1 MKCNKRNHNMLH
13 FFQRVKYKSS
23 FECFAKSSEIVFYMN
38 VKLFL
43 KLKTFFFRF
52 WTHFFIFLAD
62 FLKQN
67 VTLFWE
73 WLYYNFSFVIK
84 QSFWNSSSL
93 LHSLVYCLWI
103 HFLKHIFCL
112 PKKPEWLFF
121 SWLDC
126 KSLFNKFSVLINY
139 SVLDGLPII
148 FLHPAVSLI
157 SHGPGPGCRSRV
169 WVQVLEVAI

>member
-1 MKCNKRNHNMLH
+1 MLH
-13 FFQRVKYKSS
+13 FFQRAKYKSS

-38 VKLFL
+38 GKQFL
-43 KLKTFFFRF
+43 KLKTFFFHF
-52 WTHFFIFLAD
+52 WTHFFTFLAD
-62 FLKQN
+62 FSKQN

-84 QSFWNSSSL
+84 QRFWNSSSL
-93 LHSLVYCLWI
+93 LHNLVYCLWI
-103 HFLKHIFCL
+103 HFLKHIFRL

-126 KSLFNKFSVLINY
+126 TSLFNKFSVLINY

-148 FLHPAVSLI
+148 FLHPAVSLV
-157 SHGPGPGCRSRV
+157 SHGPGPGYRSRV